1 MRLPCCSCQRSANV
15 LVWLRVAVADLI
27 MRRLS
32 IEELQGRLRIPPI
45 MHTTVTVVK
54 LMLLLRAECCLVLYL
69 RTLYN
74 YGLIYGAA
82 VRFIVAQ
89 LVSPQFIFVL
99 FYINGDNL
107 TSVNKQLLIRTR
119 LTQCMYILMPN
130 TINSSVYAT
139 VCCMTIIM
147 TLLSI
152 NISLT
157 RDGSQIL
164 LEGWRMAESR
174 GL

>member
-1 MRLPCCSCQRSANV
+1 MRLPCCSCQRSTNV
-15 LVWLRVAVADLI
+15 LVWLRVAVADLT
-27 MRRLS
+27 MPTTCRLS
-32 IEELQGRLRIPPI
+32 IELVYIQGRLRIPPI

-89 LVSPQFIFVL
+89 LISPQFIFVL

-119 LTQCMYILMPN
+119 LTQCM
-130 TINSSVYAT
+130 
-139 VCCMTIIM
+139 
-147 TLLSI
+147 
-152 NISLT
+152 
-157 RDGSQIL
+157 
-164 LEGWRMAESR
+164 
-174 GL
+174 

>member
-1 MRLPCCSCQRSANV
+1 
-15 LVWLRVAVADLI
+15 
-27 MRRLS
+27 
-32 IEELQGRLRIPPI
+32 
-45 MHTTVTVVK
+45 
-54 LMLLLRAECCLVLYL
+54 
-69 RTLYN
+69 
-74 YGLIYGAA
+74 
-82 VRFIVAQ
+82 
-89 LVSPQFIFVL
+89 
-99 FYINGDNL
+99 
-107 TSVNKQLLIRTR
+107 
-119 LTQCMYILMPN
+119 MPN

-157 RDGSQIL
+157 RGGSQIL